1 MIKDVSIL
9 TEDFNYQVVNST
21 HLHIAKKLELFWG
34 EPEFSDIIYAMLN
47 DTRSDTRAGFS
58 TPFVYSLLSLVT
70 LHEFHF
76 PELKKKSTSD
86 IDWSY

>member
-1 MIKDVSIL
+1 MNKDISAL
-9 TEDFNYQVVNST
+9 TQDFNYLLVNSN
-21 HLHIAKKLELFWG
+21 HQHITKKLELFWG
-34 EPEFSDIIYAMLN
+34 EPEFSDIIYSMLN

-76 PELKKKSTSD
+76 PELKKKSTTD

>member
-1 MIKDVSIL
+1 MIKDISVL

-47 DTRSDTRAGFS
+47 DTRSDNRAGFG
-58 TPFVYSLLSLVT
+58 TTIVYALLSLVS
-70 LHEFHF
+70 LHEHEF